1 MHNMKHILFFF
12 IGATF
17 LLSSCNKNKGDQLFH
32 LLSPDETGITFSNT
46 LPENDTLNAIEY
58 DYLYNGAG
66 VGIGDINNDGL
77 EDIFFGGNMV
87 TSKLYLNKGNMQ
99 FEDITEKAGVATDRW
114 VTGVSMADINS
125 DGFIDIYLCVAGPNK
140 SAEKPNMLFINNG
153 DGTFTEAARAYGL
166 ADIGYSTQAAFFDYD
181 KDGDLDMYL
190 LTNAL
195 ESFPR
200 NNARPKKVNGQ
211 GLSTDRLYRN
221 NGDNT
226 FTDVSREAGI
236 LIEGY
241 GLGLGIADINN
252 DGWPDIY
259 AANDFITNDILY
271 INNGDGT
278 FTDHSKQYMKHQ
290 SWNAMGT
297 DIADFNNDGLLD
309 IMTVDMLP
317 PDNLREKTM
326 IAAPNYDRYKRNL
339 SLGYQPQYI
348 RNTLQLNNGNGTF
361 SEVGQLAG
369 IHRTDWSWAPLFADY
384 DNDGHRDLLITN
396 GYRKDVTNLDFII
409 YKRQEGQFGD
419 DAHQAKTMA
428 KLIKELPGVK
438 VHNYIYQN
446 TGNLSFT
453 DKSEDWGLDAP
464 SYTNGTAF
472 ADLDNDG
479 DLDLIMNN
487 IDEAAFI
494 YRNDANTMPDRHY
507 LRVKMEGNAKNK
519 AGLGVKLTLKYGG
532 QQLYHDHSVYRGY
545 KSTVENVAHF
555 GLGKVSQVDA
565 LEIVWPDGRQQTIQ
579 NIKADQVLTVRYAD
593 ATAAPEAAPGP
604 KTIATLFQVL
614 DSTETGIR
622 YLHQENDFVDF
633 KLQPLL
639 MQKYSQGGP
648 GIAVG
653 DVNGDGLEDFYV
665 GGSSDV
671 SGKLYLQLSADEFKE
686 APFPD
691 AVKHGDD
698 MGTLFFDADDDGDLD
713 LYIVS
718 GGSEFKEGS
727 TEYQDRLYKNNG
739 KGVFTLDASALPDL
753 RSSGSCVIAADY
765 DQDGDLDL
773 FVGGRVVPQRYPL
786 PANSYILQNDGG
798 KFTDV
803 TDKVFPEL
811 KEMGLIT
818 AALWTDADQDG
829 QMDLLLAGEW
839 MPVTLIKNNNGRFVN
854 ATKDSGLQDAT
865 GWWNSLAAGDF
876 DNDGDIDYIGGN
888 FGLNSDYKA
897 SGEQPITIMAKDF
910 DNNGSIDPVLGRY
923 LMDKNYPAHPRDA
936 MTDQMVSLRRKFQT
950 FESYASI
957 GYGDLFS
964 EEELSDAIVAKS
976 THLQSSYIENL
987 GDGKFKISP
996 LPVQAQVAPVFG
1008 ILAND
1013 YNGDGNLDLLLTG
1026 NNYGT
1031 EIQAGWY
1038 DASIGLYLQGN
1049 GKGGF
1054 APVPV
1059 ARSGFFVDTDAKGIA
1074 ELALPEGRRMVLS
1087 ATNQGPVKTFTYVQ
1101 QKEVIQLNPSD
1112 AWATVTL
1119 QDGRKVRQEF
1129 YYGSAYLSQSSR
1141 TLAVPAGA
1149 QSITIYDFTGKSRQV
1164 APQAGSLAQ
1173 RP

>member
-1 MHNMKHILFFF
+1 MHDMKYIFFF
-12 IGATF
+12 FLGTTF
-17 LLSSCNKNKGDQLFH
+17 LLSSCDNKKGDQLFH
-32 LLSPDETGITFSNT
+32 LLSPEDTGITFSNT

-66 VGIGDINNDGL
+66 VAIGDINNDGL
-77 EDIFFGGNMV
+77 QDIFFGGNMV
-87 TSKLYLNKGNMQ
+87 SSRLYLNKGNLK
-99 FEDITEKAGVATDRW
+99 FEDVTEKAGVATDRW
-114 VTGVSMADINS
+114 ATGVSMADVNS
-125 DGFIDIYLCVAGPNK
+125 DGHTDIYVCVAGPNK
-140 SAEKPNMLFINNG
+140 TADKPNMLFINNG
-153 DGTFTEAARAYGL
+153 DGTFTESARAYGI
-166 ADIGYSTQAAFFDYD
+166 ADTGYSTQAAFFDYD

-195 ESFPR
+195 ENFPR
-200 NNARPKKVNGQ
+200 NNARFKKVDGQ

-241 GLGLGIADINN
+241 GLGVGIADINN

-271 INNGDGT
+271 ISNGDGT
-278 FTDHSKQYMKHQ
+278 FTNRSEEYLKHQ

-317 PDNLREKTM
+317 PDNQREKTM
-326 IAAPNYDRYKRNL
+326 IAAANYDRYRRNL
-339 SLGYQPQYI
+339 SMGYQPQYV
-348 RNTLQLNNGNGTF
+348 RNSLQLNNGNGTF

-438 VHNYIYQN
+438 VHNYVYQN
-446 TGNLSFT
+446 TGNLSFA
-453 DKSEDWGLDAP
+453 DKSEEWGLDAP

-494 YRNDANTMPDRHY
+494 YRNDANTLPDRHY
-507 LRVKMEGNAKNK
+507 LRVKLEGDTKNK
-519 AGLGVKLTLKYGG
+519 AGMGVKLTLKYGG
-532 QQLYHDHSVYRGY
+532 QQQYHDHSVYRGY
-545 KSTVENVAHF
+545 KSTVENVVHF
-555 GLGKVSQVDA
+555 GLGKVAQVDA
-565 LEIVWPDGRQQTIQ
+565 LEVTWPDGRQQTIK
-579 NIKADQVLTVRYAD
+579 NVKADQVLTLKHAN
-593 ATAAPEAAPGP
+593 ATAPATPPATT
-604 KTIATLFQVL
+604 TIATLFQGL
-614 DSTETGIR
+614 DSSATGISYQHR
-622 YLHQENDFVDF
+622 ENDFVDF

-653 DVNGDGLEDFYV
+653 DVNGDGLEDFYA
-665 GGSSDV
+665 GGSSDA
-671 SGKLYLQLSADEFKE
+671 SGKLYLQTAAGKFTQ
-686 APFPD
+686 APFTD
-691 AVKHGDD
+691 GVKHGDD
-698 MGTLFFDADDDGDLD
+698 MGALFFDADSDGDLD
-713 LYIVS
+713 LYVVS
-718 GGSEFKEGS
+718 GGSEFKEGAA
-727 TEYQDRLYKNNG
+727 EYQDRLYMNNG
-739 KGVFTLDASALPDL
+739 KGAFTLTPSALPATK
-753 RSSGSCVIAADY
+753 SSGSCVVAADY

-786 PANSYILQNDGG
+786 PATSYILQNNGG
-798 KFTDV
+798 RFTDV
-803 TDKVFPEL
+803 TEKVCPEL
-811 KEMGLIT
+811 KQFGLVST
-818 AALWTDADQDG
+818 ALWTDADQDG
-829 QMDLLLAGEW
+829 QIDLMVAGEW
-839 MPVTLIKNNNGRFVN
+839 MPVTLLKNKGGKFV
-854 ATKDSGLQDAT
+854 AAKDTGLQDAI

-876 DNDGDIDYIGGN
+876 DNDGDTDYIGGN

-897 SGEQPITIMAKDF
+897 SPEEPVTIMAKDF
-910 DNNGSIDPVLGRY
+910 DNNGSIDPILGRY
-923 LMDKNYPAHPRDA
+923 LMGKNYPAHPRDA
-936 MTDQMVSLRRKFQT
+936 MTDQMVSFRRKFQS
-950 FESYASI
+950 FEAYASI
-957 GYGDLFS
+957 GYEEIFTK
-964 EEELSDAIVAKS
+964 EELTDAIVAKS
-976 THLQSSYIENL
+976 THLKSSYIENL
-987 GDGKFKISP
+987 GNGKFKVSP

-1008 ILAND
+1008 ITVND

-1049 GKGGF
+1049 GKGSF

-1059 ARSGFFVDTDAKGIA
+1059 TKSGFFVDTDAKGIA
-1074 ELALPEGRRMVLS
+1074 ELVMPDGKTLVLS
-1087 ATNQGPVKTFTYVQ
+1087 ASNQGPVKSFTYGQ
-1101 QKEVIQLNPSD
+1101 QKKLIELKPAD
-1112 AWATVTL
+1112 AWAIVTL
-1119 QDGRKVRQEF
+1119 QDGKKMRQEF
-1129 YYGSAYLSQSSR
+1129 YYGSGYLSQSSR

-1149 QSITIYDFTGKSRQV
+1149 RAIAIHDFSGKSRQV
-1164 APQAGSLAQ
+1164 AVQADKLAL

>member
-1 MHNMKHILFFF
+1 MKHIFFFF
-12 IGATF
+12 IGAAF
-17 LLSSCNKNKGDQLFH
+17 LLSSCDEKEPKLFQ
-32 LLSPDETGITFSNT
+32 LLSPDETGISFSNT

-66 VGIGDINNDGL
+66 VAIGDINSDGL
-77 EDIFFGGNMV
+77 QDIFFGGNMV
-87 TSKLYLNKGNMQ
+87 SSRLYLNKGDLK
-99 FEDITEKAGVATDRW
+99 FEDITEQAGVVTDRW
-114 VTGVSMADINS
+114 VTGVSMADVNS
-125 DGFIDIYLCVAGPNK
+125 DGHTDIYICVAGPDK
-140 SAEKPNMLFINNG
+140 TAEKPNMLFVNNG
-153 DGTFTEAARAYGL
+153 DGTFTESARAYGL
-166 ADIGYSTQAAFFDYD
+166 ADTGYSTQAAFLDYD

-195 ESFPR
+195 ENFPR
-200 NNARPKKVNGQ
+200 NNSRPKKTGGQ

-226 FTDVSREAGI
+226 FTDASREAGI
-236 LIEGY
+236 LLEGY
-241 GLGLGIADINN
+241 GLGVGIADINN

-271 INNGDGT
+271 ISNGDGT
-278 FTDHSKQYMKHQ
+278 FTDRARQYLKHQ

-317 PDNLREKTM
+317 PDNQREKTM
-326 IAAPNYDRYKRNL
+326 IAAPNYDRYRHNL
-339 SLGYQPQYI
+339 TLGYQPQYM

-361 SEVGQLAG
+361 SEIGQLAG

-384 DNDGHRDLLITN
+384 DNDGRRDLLITN

-409 YKRQEGQFGD
+409 YKRQEGRFGD
-419 DAHQAKTMA
+419 ESHQSKAMA

-438 VHNYIYQN
+438 VHNYIYRN
-446 TGNLSFT
+446 TGNLTFA
-453 DKSEDWGLDAP
+453 DKSEEWGLDAP

-494 YRNDANTMPDRHY
+494 YRNNANTLPDRHY
-507 LRVKMEGNAKNK
+507 LRIRLEGDAKNK
-519 AGLGVKLTLKYGG
+519 AGLGAKLTLTYDG
-532 QQLYHDHSVYRGY
+532 QQQYHDHSVYRGY
-545 KSTVENVAHF
+545 KSTVENAVHF
-555 GLGKVSQVDA
+555 GLGKATKAEA
-565 LEIVWPDGRQQTIQ
+565 LEVTWPDGRQQTIQ

-593 ATAAPEAAPGP
+593 ATAPGTAPAHT
-604 KTIATLFQVL
+604 TIATIFEAQ
-614 DSTETGIR
+614 DSTATGISYR
-622 YLHQENDFVDF
+622 HQESDFVDF

-653 DVNGDGLEDFYV
+653 DVNADGLDDFYI
-665 GGSSDV
+665 GGSSDAP
-671 SGKLYLQLSADEFKE
+671 GKLYMQASAGKFRGRTLT
-686 APFPD
+686 D
-691 AVKHGDD
+691 AAKHGDD
-698 MGTLFFDADDDGDLD
+698 MGSLFFDADNDGDLD

-718 GGSEFKEGS
+718 GGSEFKEGAA
-727 TEYQDRLYKNNG
+727 EYQDRLFLNDG
-739 KGVFTLDASALPDL
+739 KGGFTLIPAALPGL
-753 RSSGSCVIAADY
+753 KSSGSCVVAADY

-786 PANSYILQNDGG
+786 PASSHILQNNGG

-803 TDKVFPEL
+803 TEKVCPEL
-811 KEMGLIT
+811 KQIGLVT
-818 AALWTDADQDG
+818 AALWTDADLDG
-829 QMDLLLAGEW
+829 HTDLLLAGEW
-839 MPVTLIKNNNGRFVN
+839 MPLTLLKNKSGRFVN
-854 ATKDSGLQDAT
+854 ATPGSGLQHAV
-865 GWWNSLAAGDF
+865 GWWNSLVAGDF
-876 DNDGDIDYIGGN
+876 DKDGDMDYIGGN

-897 SGEQPITIMAKDF
+897 SPEEPVTVTAKDF

-923 LMDKNYPAHPRDA
+923 LMGKNYPAHPRDA

-950 FESYASI
+950 FEQYASV
-957 GYGDLFS
+957 GYSELFS
-964 EEELSDAIVAKS
+964 EEELSGAIVAQS

-987 GDGKFKISP
+987 GSGKFSVRP
-996 LPVQAQVAPVFG
+996 LPVQAQFAPVFG
-1008 ILAND
+1008 MAVND

-1026 NNYGT
+1026 NNYAT
-1031 EIQAGWY
+1031 EVNTGWY

-1049 GKGGF
+1049 GKGNL
-1054 APVPV
+1054 AP
-1059 ARSGFFVDTDAKGIA
+1059 ARATRSGFFVDTDAKGLA
-1074 ELALPEGRRMVLS
+1074 ELALPNGKSMILS
-1087 ATNQGPVKTFTYVQ
+1087 ASNQGPLKSFLYARQ
-1101 QKEVIQLNPSD
+1101 QETIPLRPDD
-1112 AWATVTL
+1112 AWAVVTL
-1119 QDGRKVRQEF
+1119 QDGRKMRQEF

-1141 TLAVPAGA
+1141 TWAVPAGA
-1149 QSITIYDFTGKSRQV
+1149 RAATIYGFSGKSRLVSFPDDKV
-1164 APQAGSLAQ
+1164 AL

>member
-1 MHNMKHILFFF
+1 MKYIFFF
-12 IGATF
+12 FLGTTF
-17 LLSSCNKNKGDQLFH
+17 LLSSCDNKKGDQLFH
-32 LLSPDETGITFSNT
+32 LLSPEDTGITFSNT

-66 VGIGDINNDGL
+66 VAIGDINNDGL
-77 EDIFFGGNMV
+77 QDIFFGGNMV
-87 TSKLYLNKGNMQ
+87 SSRLYLNKGNLK
-99 FEDITEKAGVATDRW
+99 FEDVTEKAGVATDRW
-114 VTGVSMADINS
+114 ATGVSMADVNS
-125 DGFIDIYLCVAGPNK
+125 DGHTDIYVCVAGPNK
-140 SAEKPNMLFINNG
+140 TADKPNMLFINNG
-153 DGTFTEAARAYGL
+153 DGTFTESARAYGI
-166 ADIGYSTQAAFFDYD
+166 ADTGYSTQAAFFDYD

-195 ESFPR
+195 ENFPR
-200 NNARPKKVNGQ
+200 NNARFKKVDGQ

-241 GLGLGIADINN
+241 GLGVGIADINN

-271 INNGDGT
+271 ISNGDGT
-278 FTDHSKQYMKHQ
+278 FTNRSEEYLKHQ

-317 PDNLREKTM
+317 PDNQREKTM
-326 IAAPNYDRYKRNL
+326 IAAANYDRYRRNL
-339 SLGYQPQYI
+339 SMGYQPQYV
-348 RNTLQLNNGNGTF
+348 RNSLQLNNGNGTF

-438 VHNYIYQN
+438 VHNYVYQN
-446 TGNLSFT
+446 TGNLSFA
-453 DKSEDWGLDAP
+453 DKSEEWGLDAP

-494 YRNDANTMPDRHY
+494 YRNDANTLPDRHY
-507 LRVKMEGNAKNK
+507 LRVKLEGDTKNK
-519 AGLGVKLTLKYGG
+519 AGMGVKLTLKYGG
-532 QQLYHDHSVYRGY
+532 QQQYHDHSVYRGY
-545 KSTVENVAHF
+545 KSTVENVVHF
-555 GLGKVSQVDA
+555 GLGKVAQVDA
-565 LEIVWPDGRQQTIQ
+565 LEVTWPDGRQQTIK
-579 NIKADQVLTVRYAD
+579 NVKADQVLTLKHAN
-593 ATAAPEAAPGP
+593 ATAPATPPATT
-604 KTIATLFQVL
+604 TIATLFQGL
-614 DSTETGIR
+614 DSSATGISYQHR
-622 YLHQENDFVDF
+622 ENDFVDF

-653 DVNGDGLEDFYV
+653 DVNGDGLEDFYA
-665 GGSSDV
+665 GGSSDA
-671 SGKLYLQLSADEFKE
+671 SGKLYLQTAAGKFTQ
-686 APFPD
+686 APFTD
-691 AVKHGDD
+691 GVKHGDD
-698 MGTLFFDADDDGDLD
+698 MGALFFDADSDGDLD
-713 LYIVS
+713 LYVVS
-718 GGSEFKEGS
+718 GGSEFKEGAA
-727 TEYQDRLYKNNG
+727 EYQDRLYMNNG
-739 KGVFTLDASALPDL
+739 KGAFTLTPSALPATK
-753 RSSGSCVIAADY
+753 SSGSCVVAADY

-786 PANSYILQNDGG
+786 PATSYILQNNGG
-798 KFTDV
+798 RFTDV
-803 TDKVFPEL
+803 TEKVCPEL
-811 KEMGLIT
+811 KQFGLVST
-818 AALWTDADQDG
+818 ALWTDADQDG
-829 QMDLLLAGEW
+829 QIDLMVAGEW
-839 MPVTLIKNNNGRFVN
+839 MPVTLLKNKGGKFV
-854 ATKDSGLQDAT
+854 AAKDTGLQDAI

-876 DNDGDIDYIGGN
+876 DNDGDTDYIGGN

-897 SGEQPITIMAKDF
+897 SPEEPVTIMAKDF
-910 DNNGSIDPVLGRY
+910 DNNGSIDPILGRY
-923 LMDKNYPAHPRDA
+923 LMGKNYPAHPRDA
-936 MTDQMVSLRRKFQT
+936 MTDQMVSFRRKFQS
-950 FESYASI
+950 FEAYASI
-957 GYGDLFS
+957 GYEEIFTK
-964 EEELSDAIVAKS
+964 EELTDAIVAKS
-976 THLQSSYIENL
+976 THLKSSYIENL
-987 GDGKFKISP
+987 GNGKFKVSP

-1008 ILAND
+1008 ITVND

-1049 GKGGF
+1049 GKGSF

-1059 ARSGFFVDTDAKGIA
+1059 TKSGFFVDTDAKGIA
-1074 ELALPEGRRMVLS
+1074 ELVMPDGKTLVLS
-1087 ATNQGPVKTFTYVQ
+1087 ASNQGPVKSFTYGQ
-1101 QKEVIQLNPSD
+1101 QKKLIELKPAD
-1112 AWATVTL
+1112 AWAIVTL
-1119 QDGRKVRQEF
+1119 QDGKKMRQEF
-1129 YYGSAYLSQSSR
+1129 YYGSGYLSQSSR

-1149 QSITIYDFTGKSRQV
+1149 RAIAIHDFSGKSRQV
-1164 APQAGSLAQ
+1164 AVQADKLAL

>member
-1 MHNMKHILFFF
+1 MKYIVHFFICAIILF
-12 IGATF
+12 
-17 LLSSCNKNKGDQLFH
+17 SSCDSNKGDQLFH
-32 LLSPDETGITFSNT
+32 LLSPGDTGITFSNT
-46 LPENDTLNAIEY
+46 LSENDTLNAIEY

-66 VGIGDINNDGL
+66 VAVGDINNDGL
-77 EDIFFGGNMV
+77 QDIFFGGNMV
-87 TSKLYLNKGNMQ
+87 SSRLYLNKGDLK
-99 FEDITEKAGVATDRW
+99 FEDITQKAGVATDRW

-125 DGFIDIYLCVAGPNK
+125 DGHTDIYLCVAGPNK

-153 DGTFTEAARAYGL
+153 DGTFTESAKAYGL
-166 ADIGYSTQAAFFDYD
+166 ADTGYSTQTAFFDYD

-200 NNARPKKVNGQ
+200 NNVRPKKTDGQ

-271 INNGDGT
+271 ISNGDGT
-278 FTDHSKQYMKHQ
+278 FTDRSKQYLKHQ

-309 IMTVDMLP
+309 IITVDMLP
-317 PDNLREKTM
+317 PDNQREKTM

-339 SLGYQPQYI
+339 SMGYQPQYI

-419 DAHQAKTMA
+419 DAHQAKVMA

-438 VHNYIYQN
+438 VHNYVYQN

-453 DKSEDWGLDAP
+453 DKSEEWGLDAP

-479 DLDLIMNN
+479 DLDLVMNN

-494 YRNDANTMPDRHY
+494 YRNNANTLSDRHY
-507 LRVKMEGNAKNK
+507 LRVKLEGDAKNK
-519 AGLGVKLTLKYGG
+519 AGLGAKLTLNYNG
-532 QQLYHDHSVYRGY
+532 QQLFHDHSVYRGY
-545 KSTVENVAHF
+545 KSTVENVVHF
-555 GLGKVSQVDA
+555 GIGKATMVDA
-565 LEIVWPDGRQQTIQ
+565 LEVVWPDGRRQTLQ
-579 NIKADQVLTVRYAD
+579 HVKADQVLTVRYAD
-593 ATAAPEAAPGP
+593 AKTPDAAPAPT
-604 KTIATLFQVL
+604 TITTLFREL
-614 DSTETGIR
+614 DSTATGIS
-622 YLHQENDFVDF
+622 YQHKEYDFVDF

-671 SGKLYLQLSADEFKE
+671 SGKLYLQSAAGKFKE
-686 APFPD
+686 APFTD

-698 MGTLFFDADDDGDLD
+698 MGSLFFDADNDGDLD
-713 LYIVS
+713 LYVVS

-727 TEYQDRLYKNNG
+727 AEYQDRLYLNNG
-739 KGVFTLDASALPDL
+739 KGEFTQSPSALPAL
-753 RSSGSCVIAADY
+753 RTSGSCVIAADY

-786 PANSYILQNDGG
+786 PATSYILQNNGG
-798 KFTDV
+798 KFTNV
-803 TDKVFPEL
+803 TEKVCPEL
-811 KEMGLIT
+811 KQMGLVT
-818 AALWTDADQDG
+818 AALWTDSDQDG
-829 QMDLLLAGEW
+829 QVDLMLAGEW
-839 MPVTLIKNNNGRFVN
+839 MPVTLFRNKNGRFENV
-854 ATKDSGLQDAT
+854 TKSSGLQDAI
-865 GWWNSLAAGDF
+865 GWWNSLTAGDF
-876 DNDGDIDYIGGN
+876 DNDGDMDYVGGN

-897 SGEQPITIMAKDF
+897 SPKEPITITAKDF
-910 DNNGSIDPVLGRY
+910 DKNGSIDPVLGRY
-923 LMDKNYPAHPRDA
+923 LMGKNYPAHPRDA
-936 MTDQMVSLRRKFQT
+936 MTDQMVSMRRKFQT
-950 FESYASI
+950 FESYASMS
-957 GYGDLFS
+957 YENLFPKEDLT
-964 EEELSDAIVAKS
+964 DAIVAKS
-976 THLQSSYIENL
+976 THLQSSYIRNL
-987 GDGKFKISP
+987 GNGKFEVSP
-996 LPVQAQVAPVFG
+996 LPVQAQVAPAFG
-1008 ILAND
+1008 IMAKD

-1031 EIQAGWY
+1031 EIQGGWY

-1049 GKGGF
+1049 GKGAF

-1059 ARSGFFVDTDAKGIA
+1059 NQSGFFVDTDAKGIA
-1074 ELALPEGRRMVLS
+1074 ELSLPDGKGLVLS
-1087 ATNQGPVKTFTYVQ
+1087 ASNQGLVKTFAYPQ
-1101 QKEVIQLNPSD
+1101 QAGAIQLRHAD
-1112 AWATVTL
+1112 AWAVVTL
-1119 QDGRKVRQEF
+1119 LDGRKMRQEF
-1129 YYGSAYLSQSSR
+1129 YYGSGYLSQSSR
-1141 TLAVPAGA
+1141 TMAVPAEA
-1149 QSITIYDFTGKSRQV
+1149 KEVTIYDFSGKSRQV
-1164 APQAGSLAQ
+1164 SVRTDKLAL